1 MYKKDFQAVLDQEG
15 TPVNKHRGFFRREL
29 MEEKTIPAI
38 ETNYNGYKT
47 RSRLEARWLY
57 FFDLIGLKY
66 EYESEGFK
74 DDKTG
79 LYYLP
84 DVYLPAFNCY
94 VEIKSAHVKDTPEGD
109 EAERKL
115 SKFFGDIDQPIA
127 LILYGD
133 PYEYEARCK
142 CVTESLS
149 GDAVGSEWLT
159 ATFELSPYGLG
170 VVLVCRSEYDD
181 DLPLIWGLENGLL
194 QNEMDFI
201 KYEEMP
207 ILGYTATVKDSIFQF
222 FKGLIHEAGE
232 QARQARFEHG
242 ENPDR
247 TVGVDHENFES
258 CYRGHCMGHM
268 TDLILHYAGNCW
280 WFDEITSA
288 WKQRNKKGLVDKNKR
303 DQRNRKELTAL
314 FNKLLYEEY
323 ST

>member
-1 MYKKDFQAVLDQEG
+1 MK
-15 TPVNKHRGFFRREL
+15 
-29 MEEKTIPAI
+29 EKTIPPI
-38 ETNYNGYKT
+38 ETFYKGYKT

-84 DVYLPAFNCY
+84 DVYLPSFDCY

-115 SKFFGDIDQPIA
+115 SKLFGDIDQPIA

-201 KYEEMP
+201 KYEVIPVLQQTEFE
-207 ILGYTATVKDSIFQF
+207 GSIFQD
-222 FKGLIHEAGE
+222 FKMCIHAAGE
-232 QARQARFEHG
+232 KARQARFEHG

-247 TVGVDHENFES
+247 TVGVDYEALES
-258 CYRGHCMGHM
+258 YYRKRCMEHM
-268 TDLILHYAGNCW
+268 GDLIYQYAGAVW
-280 WFDEITSA
+280 WFDEITNA
-288 WKQRNKKGLVDKNKR
+288 WETCNENWLVDKNIR

-314 FNKLLYEEY
+314 FNKLLYQEY
-323 ST
+323 NT

>member
-1 MYKKDFQAVLDQEG
+1 MM
-15 TPVNKHRGFFRREL
+15 H
-29 MEEKTIPAI
+29 I
-38 ETNYNGYKT
+38 
-47 RSRLEARWLY
+47 
-57 FFDLIGLKY
+57 KY

-142 CVTESLS
+142 CVTESIS

-159 ATFELSPYGLG
+159 ATFEFSAYGTG
-170 VVLVCRSEYDD
+170 VVLVCRSEYD
-181 DLPLIWGLENGLL
+181 LPHIWGLENGLL

-201 KYEEMP
+201 KYEIHP
-207 ILGYTATVKDSIFQF
+207 VLGYTVTVKDSIFQF
-222 FKGLIHEAGE
+222 FKDLIHEAGE
-232 QARQARFEHG
+232 HARQARFEHG

-258 CYRGHCMGHM
+258 CYRGHCMEHM
-268 TDLILHYAGNCW
+268 YNLIMRYAGDCW
-280 WFDEITSA
+280 WFDEIKNE
-288 WKQRNKKGLVDKNKR
+288 WKSRSKNELVENER
-303 DQRNRKELTAL
+303 EQRNRNELTAL
-314 FNKLLYEEY
+314 FNKLLYQEY
-323 ST
+323 NT